1 MIVSKSYLPRV
12 KGGSPCLRS
21 HWCNPKSM
29 GPQLF
34 DAVRGMFQSKGG
46 EKWETPVADDGSISI
61 YKEMNYSRG
70 GFLLCLVFF
79 FWRLLIP
86 RLSKRW
92 WFYGTQVTALV
103 MESSHWSDRCT
114 ERGDADRPIKI
125 IRGIR
130 PGMIFF
136 TVLSEAFKG
145 RFEVF
150 CCLFLENIACLMC
163 HMPQAFPRGTHVTS
177 LEYPG
182 NPGNWVEPIFG
193 RSKAASDPCD

>member
-1 MIVSKSYLPRV
+1 MGNTCCRWWIHIHIYSQWFLKYPVIGMMIA
-12 KGGSPCLRS
+12 G
-21 HWCNPKSM
+21 NE
-29 GPQLF
+29 LF
-34 DAVRGMFQSKGG
+34 QGG
-46 EKWETPVADDGSISI
+46 E
-61 YKEMNYSRG
+61 
-70 GFLLCLVFF
+70 LLFVSCFF
-79 FWRLLIP
+79 VWASLDAKTLQ
-86 RLSKRW
+86 RW

-125 IRGIR
+125 LSGNKTWHDL
-130 PGMIFF
+130 F

-150 CCLFLENIACLMC
+150 CCLFLGNIACLMC
-163 HMPQAFPRGTHVTS
+163 HMPQAFPRRTHVTS

-193 RSKAASDPCD
+193 RPKAASDPCD

>member
-1 MIVSKSYLPRV
+1 MPLEVCSNQKEEKNGKHLLQMMDPYPYIFSVIPKVSGDRNDDCRKWTIP
-12 KGGSPCLRS
+12 
-21 HWCNPKSM
+21 
-29 GPQLF
+29 
-34 DAVRGMFQSKGG
+34 GG
-46 EKWETPVADDGSISI
+46 E
-61 YKEMNYSRG
+61 
-70 GFLLCLVFF
+70 LLFVSCFF
-79 FWRLLIP
+79 VWASLDAKTLQ
-86 RLSKRW
+86 RW

-125 IRGIR
+125 LSGNKTWHDL
-130 PGMIFF
+130 F

-150 CCLFLENIACLMC
+150 CCLFLGNIACLMC
-163 HMPQAFPRGTHVTS
+163 HMPQAFPRRTHVTS

-193 RSKAASDPCD
+193 RPKAASDPCD